1 MCKVLLLIDY
11 QKGFKSACSK
21 ATVPAIEKLTKRG
34 GWDDIIQTMW
44 LNSKEPDSPYIQ
56 NLGYTENSAYDRGHA
71 LVTKFKDAKIFT
83 RYDKYSCVEDGL
95 VQLLHGNT
103 MTYTAG
109 WESDACV
116 LGTCFDLFD
125 KGVPFR
131 IVTDCIASER
141 QNAHEAALVIMNRN
155 FGKVTLIKSEE
166 V

>member
-1 MCKVLLLIDY
+1 MRKVLLLIDY
-11 QKGFKSACSK
+11 QKGFKSDCSK
-21 ATVPAIEKLTKRG
+21 ATIPAIERLAKRG

-95 VQLLHGNT
+95 VRLLHGNT
-103 MTYTAG
+103 MTYIAG

-141 QNAHEAALVIMNRN
+141 ARSRSGYYE
-155 FGKVTLIKSEE
+155 
-166 V
+166 

>member
-1 MCKVLLLIDY
+1 MILLIIPMLIRAVYGEVVFLRNKERDPLLHL
-11 QKGFKSACSK
+11 FNVA
-21 ATVPAIEKLTKRG
+21 PAVLG
-34 GWDDIIQTMW
+34 LFSYWSMYIIT
-44 LNSKEPDSPYIQ
+44 
-56 NLGYTENSAYDRGHA
+56 THVA
-71 LVTKFKDAKIFT
+71 
-83 RYDKYSCVEDGL
+83 YSCVEDGL
-95 VQLLHGNT
+95 VRLLHGNT
-103 MTYTAG
+103 MTYIAG